1 MPGGG
6 RQAGAGVLIERVVVL
21 LLESLSGVGGGRADG
36 LRQLPVVD
44 GAAVPG
50 DGRLRWEG
58 VAGLRHLPLKPGGE
72 KGHGITEGWRRAPQG
87 HLGCVGQLLM
97 ARPVGHPSGTGASR
111 SSAMGSPAEGWGP
124 SAG

>member
-21 LLESLSGVGGGRADG
+21 LLESLSRVGGGRADG
-36 LRQLPVVD
+36 LRQLLVVD

-50 DGRLRWEG
+50 DSRLRREG
-58 VAGLRHLPLKPGGE
+58 VAGLRHLPLKPGG
-72 KGHGITEGWRRAPQG
+72 KGTRR
-87 HLGCVGQLLM
+87 HLGCVGRLLM
-97 ARPVGHPSGTGASR
+97 AQPVGHPSGMGASCSR
-111 SSAMGSPAEGWGP
+111 AMGSPAEGWGS

>member
-44 GAAVPG
+44 GAAVPR
-50 DGRLRWEG
+50 DGGLRWEG
-58 VAGLRHLPLKPGGE
+58 VAGLRHLPLKPGR
-72 KGHGITEGWRRAPQG
+72 KGTQRHRGVAAGTMGAPVATADGSASGTPIWDGGITQ
-87 HLGCVGQLLM
+87 
-97 ARPVGHPSGTGASR
+97 
-111 SSAMGSPAEGWGP
+111 
-124 SAG
+124 